1 MPSATYTSTRSARF
15 APEIGD
21 VEMDGSRRNVGARRD
36 GEMDGS
42 RRSVG
47 SRRSNMDS
55 SAASQRTSLDGSV
68 YDLPC
73 SLSIVDEILR

>member
-1 MPSATYTSTRSARF
+1 MALDRSTQ
-15 APEIGD
+15 
-21 VEMDGSRRNVGARRD
+21 
-36 GEMDGS
+36 MDGS

-47 SRRSNMDS
+47 SRRSGMDS

-73 SLSIVDEILR
+73 SLSIVDDADQVLPPEKQSKRP